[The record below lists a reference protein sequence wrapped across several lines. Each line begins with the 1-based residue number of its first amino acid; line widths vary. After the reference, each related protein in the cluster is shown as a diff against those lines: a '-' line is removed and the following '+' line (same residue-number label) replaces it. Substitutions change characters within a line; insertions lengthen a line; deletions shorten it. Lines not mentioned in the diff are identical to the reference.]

1 MVESIESKILMEYPE
16 LELTSDE
23 PVIVTDNMLRV
34 AWTITP
40 RGLFDAAIH
49 ELFARNIS
57 DFFRP
62 DNNDMCFASENDG
75 VRKYTSKGLARKVRA
90 DRVAQCFTLTCWG
103 SAFDFQ
109 TIGRMIEDA
118 AALKPK
124 IAALEERYGRSLIK
138 TVVGDRFVF
147 THAVTIEPAF
157 PTKYIRELSNL
168 GYDVHYIDSEQE
180 QLEAL
185 RQLAEA
191 KNEEVLKGTSH

>member
-1 MVESIESKILMEYPE
+1 MEYPE

-23 PVIVTDNMLRV
+23 PVIITDNMLRV

-40 RGLFDAAIH
+40 REAFDKAIQ
-49 ELFARNIS
+49 ELFAHHIS

-62 DNNDMCFASENDG
+62 VDDRLFIPGGDNNSI
-75 VRKYTSKGLARKVRA
+75 RRYTSTCLAKKVKF
-90 DRVAQCFTLTCWG
+90 DRVAHCFTLACWG
-103 SAFDFQ
+103 PALDFDALCK
-109 TIGRMIEDA
+109 MIEGIANPDV
-118 AALKPK
+118 
-124 IAALEERYGRSLIK
+124 AALEERYGRSLIK
-138 TVVGDRFVF
+138 TVVEDRFVF

-168 GYDVHYIDSEQE
+168 GYDVQYTSSEEE

-191 KNEEVLKGTSH
+191 KNEKVLKGTY